1 MKCYFEVGS
10 GQKSKRGEGV
20 LLYPPHKEVIVGV
33 LETRTSSP
41 EGWTSPDRIQTIIDR
56 LTRTSPDRGQT
67 SSAKVEP
74 DFWLSRNSLTRA

>member
-41 EGWTSPDRIQTIIDR
+41 EGWTSPDRIF
-56 LTRTSPDRGQT
+56 L
-67 SSAKVEP
+67 
-74 DFWLSRNSLTRA
+74 NSNNN